1 MQETSTSFVGKTATS
16 IQLISKVKWD
26 LLMVLLGYG
35 SNDDSVFS
43 IRKNKVS
50 FNFSTSWIIF
60 ILVLTILEQGFSSR
74 FQVALEFLLKF
85 VKIDFLAIGLHK
97 LCRTS
102 PGFITGQYCNAY
114 KEALSLQR
122 LSSCKCIL
130 LSKWMYLL
138 NVELLLNFLYFFQ

>member
-1 MQETSTSFVGKTATS
+1 MQETSTSFVEKATTS
-16 IQLISKVKWD
+16 IQLISKVKWG
-26 LLMVLLGYG
+26 LLMVLLVYG
-35 SNDDSVFS
+35 SNDGSAFS
-43 IRKNKVS
+43 IRKNKMS
-50 FNFSTSWIIF
+50 FNFSASWIIL
-60 ILVLTILEQGFSSR
+60 ILVLTILEQGFSSC

-85 VKIDFLAIGLHK
+85 VKINFLAIGLHK
-97 LCRTS
+97 LCRTP

-138 NVELLLNFLYFFQ
+138 KVELLLNFLYFFH